1 MEEEIKNAL
10 EKPRKTDE
18 EKYID
23 ATEKLLRSI
32 EMTRENRINASSRLL
47 MREQFVQS
55 INIYYSCILAVVTV
69 LGLLYPQYSFSICSA
84 VTSIILAM
92 SIVYLNAQKYGSRA
106 QQLQMN
112 YLALD
117 QLRYEVQN
125 EIRVPNDKLAELQKR
140 YVDLLV
146 TSENHLKQDHW
157 QTIWKRDKLD
167 EYHGKEKKIKR
178 LRGGEWIG
186 YCKNI
191 VLRALI
197 QFFLWTLPGLYALYV
212 IFVELK

>member
-84 VTSIILAM
+84 STAIAF
-92 SIVYLNAQKYGSRA
+92 
-106 QQLQMN
+106 
-112 YLALD
+112 
-117 QLRYEVQN
+117 
-125 EIRVPNDKLAELQKR
+125 
-140 YVDLLV
+140 
-146 TSENHLKQDHW
+146 T
-157 QTIWKRDKLD
+157 
-167 EYHGKEKKIKR
+167 
-178 LRGGEWIG
+178 
-186 YCKNI
+186 
-191 VLRALI
+191 
-197 QFFLWTLPGLYALYV
+197 
-212 IFVELK
+212 